1 MTARVNSSPSEVYHL
16 RDCFRVHTSRS
27 SNSITTDSERP
38 EAGGGQSNPQ
48 TFPTCIAW
56 DLAAELNVLLAEH
69 TTQMLLFHKNEQ
81 MQVDRSNHQR
91 RQTLQRPVSKR
102 KA

>member
-1 MTARVNSSPSEVYHL
+1 MSASGHQQPSEVYHL

-48 TFPTCIAW
+48 TSPTCIAW
-56 DLAAELNVLLAEH
+56 DLAVELNVLLTEH
-69 TTQMLLFHKNEQ
+69 TTQVLLFHQNQE
-81 MQVDRSNHQR
+81 M
-91 RQTLQRPVSKR
+91 
-102 KA
+102 